1 VRRNLGGKL
10 YLVTYGKAA
19 AVHLDPVEK
28 KPLYHFH
35 PGEGILSLGT
45 VGCNLFCAFCQN
57 WQISQFREFS
67 VSPEG
72 HLDRP
77 IGEDWPPERIVA
89 TAEAL
94 GVRLIAYT
102 YNEPAVFMEYAHDTA
117 RLAKAR
123 GMKNVF
129 VTSGFETK
137 EAWDYIRPYLDA
149 ANVDLKGFTEK
160 FYREVC
166 GARLKPVL
174 ESLEHLVASG
184 VWVEVTTLL
193 LEGYNDLRGG
203 GPGHGPLPQ
212 RPLPQSPLAPHRR
225 PPRLPNARPEAHPAR
240 HLGPGLR
247 DRQGR
252 GAQVRLR
259 GQRPGRSKELHPL
272 PGLRPAPRPPAVVQ
286 GGNPL
291 AGARGLPGVREE
303 DSRRMDLVRPAYVAG
318 QFYPGERE
326 ALREEVASLLK
337 AAKTPPL
344 PGVRGVLAP
353 HAGYGYSGKVAAES
367 FKAFSGFRGQA
378 QRAILLGPSH
388 FVPFLGVAFYPYR
401 AWRTPLGEVAVDL
414 EGGRRLLERGF
425 PFLRLEEPFWE
436 EHSLEVLLP
445 FLQVALPGVPI
456 LPLLFGEV
464 DPLRVAEALLPELS
478 PQDLVVASSDLS
490 HYHPDPVAR
499 ERDRRT
505 LEIALSL
512 DAEALSRAEACG
524 RLPWASLTALAR
536 AQGWRPRLLAYATSA
551 EAFGDRRRVV
561 GYAAVAYGLD

>member
-1 VRRNLGGKL
+1 
-10 YLVTYGKAA
+10 
-19 AVHLDPVEK
+19 
-28 KPLYHFH
+28 
-35 PGEGILSLGT
+35 
-45 VGCNLFCAFCQN
+45 
-57 WQISQFREFS
+57 
-67 VSPEG
+67 
-72 HLDRP
+72 
-77 IGEDWPPERIVA
+77 
-89 TAEAL
+89 
-94 GVRLIAYT
+94 
-102 YNEPAVFMEYAHDTA
+102 
-117 RLAKAR
+117 
-123 GMKNVF
+123 
-129 VTSGFETK
+129 
-137 EAWDYIRPYLDA
+137 
-149 ANVDLKGFTEK
+149 
-160 FYREVC
+160 
-166 GARLKPVL
+166 
-174 ESLEHLVASG
+174 
-184 VWVEVTTLL
+184 
-193 LEGYNDLRGG
+193 
-203 GPGHGPLPQ
+203 
-212 RPLPQSPLAPHRR
+212 
-225 PPRLPNARPEAHPAR
+225 
-240 HLGPGLR
+240 
-247 DRQGR
+247 
-252 GAQVRLR
+252 
-259 GQRPGRSKELHPL
+259 
-272 PGLRPAPRPPAVVQ
+272 
-286 GGNPL
+286 
-291 AGARGLPGVREE
+291 
-303 DSRRMDLVRPAYVAG
+303 MDLVRPAYVAG

-344 PGVRGVLAP
+344 PGVRGVLSP

-367 FKAFSGFRGQA
+367 FQALSGWRGRAGRAF
-378 QRAILLGPSH
+378 LLGPSH

-425 PFLRLEEPFWE
+425 PFLKLEEPFWE

-551 EAFGDRRRVV
+551 EASGDGRRVV